1 MSKAGAASLIRIP
14 GSTASNAGSSL
25 TDMSSNLGTALPFC
39 VACAGLGGIRGAT
52 PPAG

>member
-1 MSKAGAASLIRIP
+1 MSKAGTAALIRIS
-14 GSTASNAGSSL
+14 GSTTSNAGSSL
-25 TDMSSNLGTALPFC
+25 TDMSSNACTAVLFC